1 LPLQNDVALLRLA
14 TPVVL
19 GSYVATINLA
29 VGDDGPGLTAIVS
42 GWGNT
47 LAGPGGG
54 SGVPNVLREATLPI
68 NPNASCNGLDP
79 GGRQLFPNEI
89 CAGDLGGNRG
99 GCHGDSGGPLALQRS
114 NGQWDLIGVVSWG
127 NPDCLSYTVF
137 ARTSSH
143 RAWILD
149 TIQANQ
155 PSPANINSP
164 APGSMLPGST
174 VTFSWTAGSGVSQ
187 YFLYVGSSVGA
198 GDIYG
203 VDQGLARSATVSGL
217 PPDGR
222 TIFVRLWS
230 LIGAGWQ
237 FRDYTYTA
245 ANLVT
250 SGQISSPAA
259 GSTLSGSTVTFTW
272 TPGTGVS
279 QYDLYVGSSLGATDL
294 YVASHGTA
302 TSGTVSG
309 LPMDGR
315 AIFVRLWSLT
325 SAGWLFRDRT
335 YTAAP
340 TLAQITSPAP
350 SSRLAGSTVTFSWT
364 TGGGVTFYDL
374 LIGSSLGAADI
385 YNANDGTATSVTV
398 SGLPTDGRTLFVRLW
413 SWTSLGWLYRD
424 FTYTAS
430 GVVCDSRNGMHGQM
444 WITEGTYS
452 QYMYNAGWCSVGTI
466 WPASCYSG
474 TYYYSQY
481 LVSDYCS
488 SVGSSGSCYSSD
500 AWWWVTC
507 NSLVDCTYNCSGQC
521 VRSGC

>member
-1 LPLQNDVALLRLA
+1 VLGEHDRSMSDGTEQTRSVDLIIRRPEYKAPTSTSTSLPENDVALLRLA
-14 TPVVL
+14 VPVVL

-29 VGDDGPGLTAIVS
+29 VGEDGPGLTAIAS
-42 GWGNT
+42 GWGDT
-47 LAGPGGG
+47 LPDKDGRML
-54 SGVPNVLREATLPI
+54 SNVLMEATLPI
-68 NPNASCNGLDP
+68 NPNASCNDLYSFGT
-79 GGRQLFPNEI
+79 RLFPNEI
-89 CAGDLGGNRG
+89 CAGYPAGDPAGNHG
-99 GCHGDSGGPLALQRS
+99 GCKGDSGGPLALQRS
-114 NGQWDLIGVVSWG
+114 NGQWDLIGVVSLG
-127 NPDCLSYTVF
+127 DPRCVSYSVF

-143 RAWILD
+143 SEWIHN
-149 TIQANQ
+149 TIDANPPSP
-155 PSPANINSP
+155 PSPANIDSP

-198 GDIYG
+198 ADIYG
-203 VDQGLARSATVSGL
+203 VDQGLGRSATVSGL
-217 PPDGR
+217 PLDGR
-222 TIFVRLWS
+222 TIFVRL
-230 LIGAGWQ
+230 
-237 FRDYTYTA
+237 
-245 ANLVT
+245 
-250 SGQISSPAA
+250 
-259 GSTLSGSTVTFTW
+259 
-272 TPGTGVS
+272 
-279 QYDLYVGSSLGATDL
+279 YDLYVGSSLGATDL

-430 GVVCDSRNGMHGQM
+430 GVVCDSRNRTHGQM

-452 QYMYNAGWCSVGTI
+452 QYMYNAGWCSVGTS
-466 WPASCYSG
+466 WPASCYFG
-474 TYYYSQY
+474 TYYYYQY

-507 NSLVDCTYNCSGQC
+507 NSLVDCIYDCSGQC